1 MTPAARRALE
11 SRHGHEGAGTLLGLG
26 RGRRGAWGGGDR
38 AQEKANQRTGLNCV
52 PKFMS
57 SWNFRMRLYVEKGT
71 K

>member
-1 MTPAARRALE
+1 MGMR
-11 SRHGHEGAGTLLGLG
+11 GLG
-26 RGRRGAWGGGDR
+26 PCWGSAEAGGEPGGGGDR

>member
-1 MTPAARRALE
+1 MTPAAWRALE

-26 RGRRGAWGGGDR
+26 SGRGGTWGGDR
-38 AQEKANQRTGLNCV
+38 AQEKANQCTGLNCV